1 MFKKICLLI
10 LICVYSFNT
19 NAQAIQFKPTILNPV
34 NVYIDSSQI
43 NGKKVIKVI
52 KDSNIKDVDEPTYVK
67 INGID
72 FKNGIIKVKVLSKL
86 VKNAPDTAR
95 GFIGIAFHINEDNSK
110 FNGIYIRPTN
120 GRALQQIRRNRS
132 TQYFSY
138 PDYKYN
144 VLRTIAP
151 GAYESYSDMEL
162 NKWIGLKII
171 VKDAQAILYLN
182 DNTQPSLIVN
192 DLKYVP
198 NKPGSIGL
206 FVDIGTE
213 GYFTDLE
220 IDFQK

>member
-1 MFKKICLLI
+1 
-10 LICVYSFNT
+10 
-19 NAQAIQFKPTILNPV
+19 
-34 NVYIDSSQI
+34 
-43 NGKKVIKVI
+43 
-52 KDSNIKDVDEPTYVK
+52 
-67 INGID
+67 
-72 FKNGIIKVKVLSKL
+72 LSKL
-86 VKNAPDTAR
+86 VKNAPDSAR

-162 NKWIGLKII
+162 NKWIALKII

-213 GYFTDLE
+213 GYFSDLE